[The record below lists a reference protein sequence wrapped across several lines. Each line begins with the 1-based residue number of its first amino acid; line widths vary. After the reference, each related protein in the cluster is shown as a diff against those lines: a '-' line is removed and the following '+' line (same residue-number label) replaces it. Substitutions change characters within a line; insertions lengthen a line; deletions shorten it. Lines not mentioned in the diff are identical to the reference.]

1 MIKIVLLITLIT
13 QFLKAQTIQGTFP
26 QLKNNEIVLIRYD
39 GFIERELAKI
49 TSDSLGNFF
58 LRYPVNYRGAAL
70 LQPKGV
76 SSVIILLNHENLKIQ
91 WDDLQDFKTLH
102 FTNSPENEAFAKSI
116 VINQEADQKLAG
128 LKYLLPLYEKQ
139 SKSYQ
144 WLQKEIA
151 NQENSFPAFV
161 KTLPV
166 TSYAVYYL
174 QLRKLIMD
182 MPLTANRYIDRIPQ
196 HEKAFA
202 AIDFN
207 DGQLWTSGLLREL
220 LDGFYQLMESHID
233 IEKVTQHCNLGTA
246 AWIQSLA
253 NNPTKQQEVAEH
265 CFKWL
270 EKRSLFGAAEY
281 LAKAMLNQSNCQL
294 DEKRTHL
301 FEQYRK
307 MGIGMIAPNSVFEP
321 CDGCLKAKDL
331 ESINSKYKLVVFGA
345 SGCPNC
351 QTEYPSLVG
360 KYKNLKEKF
369 DVEVVY
375 FSLDTDIAVFENYYN
390 EAPFITYC
398 DTKGWESQAAK
409 DFHVFAT
416 PTYFLLDKEL
426 KILAKIVSP
435 EHLEAW
441 LVANKKDT
449 AN

>member
-1 MIKIVLLITLIT
+1 MKNRILLFLLIVFKA
-13 QFLKAQTIQGTFP
+13 QAQTITGSLNHIKNTEIA
-26 QLKNNEIVLIRYD
+26 LKGYD
-39 GFIERELAKI
+39 GFEEKALG
-49 TSDSLGNFF
+49 TTTTDSLGNFT
-58 LRYPVNYRGAAL
+58 LNYPKNYTGAAL

-76 SSVIILLNHENLKIQ
+76 NGLIVLLNNQNFQMQWENM
-91 WDDLQDFKTLH
+91 QDFKTLH
-102 FTNSPENEAFAKSI
+102 FTNSPNNEAFAISI
-116 VINQEADQKLAG
+116 DISQEAEQKLAG
-128 LKYLLPLYEKQ
+128 LKYLLPQYTIPSNEYK
-139 SKSYQ
+139 
-144 WLQKEIA
+144 WLAQEITS
-151 NQENSFPAFV
+151 QENRFPAFI
-161 KTLPV
+161 KTLPA

-196 HEKAFA
+196 HEKA
-202 AIDFN
+202 FN

-441 LVANKKDT
+441 LEANKT
-449 AN
+449 VPTN